1 MTQSGQ
7 TGQPLA
13 ISVMH
18 GQVVIQIL
26 QG

>member
-1 MTQSGQ
+1 M
-7 TGQPLA
+7 A
-13 ISVMH
+13 IKVMH